1 MEARAVLELP
11 FAREGLFGSVTVP
24 PSKSLAQR
32 YLLAA
37 CLAGPPSQVDGYPD
51 AEDPQLLLSALQEVG
66 FQLHVEGQRVA
77 VRGFAPVREAKLFLG
92 NNGTGLRILVAILA
106 SLPGRYVVDGV
117 PRLRER
123 PLGKLLAAL
132 RSLGAQI
139 EGERLPL
146 VIEGG
151 ELSGQTVTVEA
162 RESSQFVS
170 ALLFLGAKLPSGLRV
185 ELAGD
190 VPSWPYVAMTA
201 AVLRQFG
208 AEVQFQPDSVWVK
221 GPLQPR
227 KVAVEGDWSAAAFP
241 MVGVAVAGGDV
252 VVRGVRPKSVQGDAV
267 LVDILKRAGCNV
279 RMEPEGVRVRGRATK
294 SLRAR
299 LAEVPD
305 LFPPLAVLVA
315 LRGGELTGL
324 GHLAYK
330 ESNRLQVMA
339 ERLRQLGLA
348 VEADAASFRVF
359 PGQKPQAPP
368 FALSP
373 EADHRI
379 AMALA
384 VAGLVTPGLRLAD
397 PQCVAKSW
405 PDFFSAWTA
414 LVR

>member
-1 MEARAVLELP
+1 MEAGSVLELP

-66 FQLHVEGQRVA
+66 FELHGEGQRVA
-77 VRGFAPVREAKLFLG
+77 VQGFAPVREAKLFLG

-106 SLPGRYVVDGV
+106 SMPGRYVVDGV

-123 PLGKLLAAL
+123 PLGRLLAAL
-132 RSLGAQI
+132 RSLGARI
-139 EGERLPL
+139 EGEGLPL
-146 VIEGG
+146 VIEGA
-151 ELSGQTVTVEA
+151 ELASQTVTVEA

-170 ALLFLGAKLPSGLRV
+170 ALLFLGAKLPSGLQV
-185 ELAGD
+185 QLAGE

-208 AEVQFQPDSVWVK
+208 AEVQFQPNSVWVK

-227 KVAVEGDWSAAAFP
+227 KVEVEGDWSAAAFP

-252 VVRGVRPKSVQGDAV
+252 VVRGLRPKSVQGDAA
-267 LVDILKRAGCNV
+267 LVDILQRAGCDV
-279 RMEPEGVRVRGRATK
+279 GVEAEGVRVRGQATQ
-294 SLRAR
+294 SLRAH

-305 LFPPLAVLVA
+305 LFPALAVLVA

-339 ERLRQLGLA
+339 ERLRQVGLA
-348 VEADAASFRVF
+348 VEADASSFRAF

-373 EADHRI
+373 EADHRM

-405 PDFFSAWTA
+405 PDFFLAWTS

>member
-1 MEARAVLELP
+1 MLELP
-11 FAREGLFGSVTVP
+11 FAKEGLFGSVAVP

-51 AEDPQLLLSALQEVG
+51 AEDPQLLLSALKKVG
-66 FQLHVEGQRVA
+66 FQLQVAGQTVA
-77 VRGFAPVREAKLFLG
+77 VQGFAPVREAKLFLG
-92 NNGTGLRILVAILA
+92 NNGTGLRLLVALLA
-106 SLPGRYVVDGV
+106 SMPGCYVVDGV

-123 PLGKLLAAL
+123 PLERLVAAL

-146 VIEGG
+146 VIEGV
-151 ELSGQTVTVEA
+151 ELSGQAVTVEA

-170 ALLFLGAKLPSGLRV
+170 ALLFLGARLPSGLRV
-185 ELAGD
+185 QLKGD

-201 AVLRQFG
+201 GVLRHFG
-208 AEVQFQPDSVWVK
+208 AEVEFQPNSVWVK

-227 KVAVEGDWSAAAFP
+227 TVAVEGDWSAAAFP

-252 VVRGVRPKSVQGDAV
+252 LVQGVRPGSDQGDAAV
-267 LVDILKRAGCNV
+267 ADILQRAGCEV
-279 RMEPEGVRVRGRATK
+279 QMKAYGVRVRGRATK

-305 LFPPLAVLVA
+305 LFPALAVLVA
-315 LRGGELTGL
+315 LQGGELTGL

-339 ERLRQLGLA
+339 ERLRQLGLD
-348 VEADAASFRVF
+348 VKADVASFRAF

-384 VAGLVTPGLRLAD
+384 VAGLVTPGLRLAE